1 MPRSRKGHRKPGFT
15 LIELLVVIAIIAILV
30 ALLLPAVQQA
40 REAARRAQCKN
51 NLKQLGIAMHNYHET
66 HGQFPQNQDRY
77 TNGGAVPANQMPQWS
92 WIAMSLPYMD
102 QSPMY
107 DALIMD
113 GGPGTNRNL
122 NNRAGANRTARR
134 TVLPGLICP
143 SNAMQALRTG
153 QTNGGYRWNGTST
166 AGATDYVGN
175 LGHIWGGWKD
185 CGAVPDNLIP
195 NGLGR
200 KGQQGTPW
208 VNGERMNEQS
218 KINGVFQYTGAYKI
232 RDILDGTSN
241 TIAAFENMHFRGG
254 DNPGQSGGRFDTRRS
269 SYGAWITPLGAVHT
283 FRNPINNGLDGGAGP
298 RTGTYQQNQNDLR
311 CEAPSSRHPGGIHA
325 VMADG
330 AVKFINETV
339 DHFTR
344 YKLAVRNDGEVV
356 GEF

>member
-1 MPRSRKGHRKPGFT
+1 MPQPRKGHKKPGFT

-51 NLKQLGIAMHNYHET
+51 NLKQLGVAMHNYHET
-66 HGQFPQNQDRY
+66 HGQFPHNQDRY
-77 TNGGAVPANQMPQWS
+77 TNGGGAEIPNNQKPQWS
-92 WIAMSLPYMD
+92 WIAMSLPFMD
-102 QSPMY
+102 QAPMY
-107 DALIMD
+107 DALEMD
-113 GGPGTNRNL
+113 GGVYPGFTTNRNL
-122 NNRAGANRTARR
+122 NNKPGPNRTARR

-143 SNAMQALRTG
+143 SNSMDALRSG
-153 QTNGGYRWNGTST
+153 QTNGGYRWSGTST

-195 NGLGR
+195 NGLGVR
-200 KGQQGTPW
+200 GSAGTPW
-208 VNGERMNEQS
+208 VNGERINEQD

-254 DNPGQSGGRFDTRRS
+254 NGANFDTRRS
-269 SYGAWITPLGAVHT
+269 SYGAWITPLGAVHS
-283 FRNPINNGLDGGAGP
+283 FRNPINNGLS
-298 RTGTYQQNQNDLR
+298 GTRYQQGANDLR
-311 CEAPSSRHPGGIHA
+311 CEAPSSRHPGGIH
-325 VMADG
+325 VLLADG
-330 AVKFINETV
+330 STRFVNETI

-344 YKLAVRNDGEVV
+344 YKLAVRNDGEVI